1 MDPIGPR
8 ITGLEHKAEEIR
20 EAVDRIATQRQ
31 TVSQGGV
38 QVTFQGGT
46 GLTIAIC
53 AAVVSFLSTMVVLA
67 VYLDTRAQ
75 VRRIEDYQMTTFML
89 VPDLKKLVDEERKR
103 REERTP

>member
-1 MDPIGPR
+1 MESIGPR
-8 ITGLEHKAEEIR
+8 ITGLEHKAEDIKQ
-20 EAVDRIATQRQ
+20 AVERIANHRNG
-31 TVSQGGV
+31 SQHV
-38 QVTFQGGT
+38 TQVTFQGGT

-53 AAVVSFLSTMVVLA
+53 AAVVSFLACIVVLA

-103 REERTP
+103 RQERAP